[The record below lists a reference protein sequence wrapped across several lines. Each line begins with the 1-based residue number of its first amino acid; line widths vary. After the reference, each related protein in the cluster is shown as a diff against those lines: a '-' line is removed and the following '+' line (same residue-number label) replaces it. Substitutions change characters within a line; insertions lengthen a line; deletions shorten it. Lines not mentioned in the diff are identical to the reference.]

1 MQVRCDFTLCQKD
14 ESTLLKCKAFFDN
27 QIQKLGTKE
36 PMLQDFKP
44 KKDGSYYLKISRQT
58 ILLQVIKPLF
68 QECPLLSEKFQDYQ
82 LFFAVLE
89 IYTNPNLEKRVRVLY
104 AAYLMFAMNTK
115 GNQRK
120 RNLND
125 YERILKPAFKSDH
138 EWDIALSQVLKYKQ
152 DVLSIPFVDF
162 NKPGI
167 LSDDYIVGLIVG
179 DGSFQSYFAMS
190 KTRPGI
196 LQRTFDLTLEVA
208 DQNLLLFYAIE
219 RYMGITWVIKRPK
232 KEKKICGVTKQRNQL
247 DNIIKPFFQKNRDK
261 LPDFAKKSFLM
272 WECAEEINVL
282 LKDRAN
288 FSTNKTRLIELI
300 TKVYYKSDDGA
311 RRKNSLETVINHLF
325 RSNYLE

>member
-1 MQVRCDFTLCQKD
+1 MNTFNLRNSWTITGPWIAGFTDAEGCFSISIIGDKVNTMQVRCDFTLCQKD

-208 DQNLLLFYAIE
+208 DQNLLLFYFSL
-219 RYMGITWVIKRPK
+219 T
-232 KEKKICGVTKQRNQL
+232 
-247 DNIIKPFFQKNRDK
+247 
-261 LPDFAKKSFLM
+261 
-272 WECAEEINVL
+272 VL
-282 LKDRAN
+282 LNYVR
-288 FSTNKTRLIELI
+288 TR
-300 TKVYYKSDDGA
+300 S
-311 RRKNSLETVINHLF
+311 RK
-325 RSNYLE
+325 